1 MVAAKMAAELII
13 VIIIGIYMGKSG
25 MVSDEFSGQLVKL
38 LMNICLPSLIILSFC
53 TEFSVD
59 DLKHGGWIMILAV
72 LTITLGYIVGSILM
86 KIYRNSDFGKLT
98 RYGTMFVNSSFIGI
112 PVVEALYGQDFLF
125 FYNFYTIPG
134 RILFYGLSEP
144 LLKPHNAK
152 TSSRPIAA
160 IIKGVMSPPMI
171 ALFIGLFLYFTGLRL
186 PVIVTD
192 VMTLFRNCCGT
203 LGMLLCGLS
212 LSKFPIKDAFRLKYL
227 PFTLIRILV
236 MPALVLGMCLLLGQG
251 GVVLKAV
258 IFHAACPCVS
268 LSVAYTIMFHPDD
281 YELQQQA
288 GSLVFMS
295 TLMSA
300 ISIPFWSLIVDFF

>member
-25 MVSDEFSGQLVKL
+25 MVKPDFSGQLVKL
-38 LMNICLPSLIILSFC
+38 LMNFCLPSLIILSFC
-53 TEFSVD
+53 TEFSME
-59 DLKHGGWIMILAV
+59 DLKRGGWIMILAV
-72 LTITLGYIVGSILM
+72 LTVLMGFIVGSIQM
-86 KIYRNSDFGKLT
+86 KIHGNSDFGRLT
-98 RYGTMFVNSSFIGI
+98 RYGTMFTNSSFIGI
-112 PVVEALYGQDFLF
+112 PVVEALYGQEFLF

-134 RILFYGLSEP
+134 RILFYGLSEQ
-144 LLKPHNAK
+144 LLKPGGVK
-152 TSSRPIAA
+152 SSSRSLAA
-160 IIKGVMSPPMI
+160 LVKGLMSPPMA
-171 ALFIGLFLYFTGLRL
+171 ALFIGLILYFTGIRL
-186 PVIVTD
+186 PVIATD
-192 VMTLFRNCCGT
+192 VLSLFRGCCGT

-212 LSKFPIKDAFRLKYL
+212 LSRFPIKDAFKLKYL
-227 PFTLIRILV
+227 PFSLIRVLL
-236 MPALVLGMCLLLGQG
+236 MPALVLGLCLLFGQD

-300 ISIPFWSLIVDFF
+300 VSIPFWSYIVGLF